1 MQVRT
6 PQEQIQRLKARYFRL
21 MDTKQWSAFREL
33 FTDDC
38 RFFLES
44 DEVTTATGDDFVAFV
59 THRLGAAVTVHH
71 GHMPEIDVAGDGT
84 ASGTW
89 AMFDWVD
96 DPANNRAFQGFGHY
110 HDRFRLCDDGEWRI
124 CEVRLSRL
132 RVDRLEPSRG
142 GVRRDTPVPSTE
154 SDFPGHP

>member
-6 PQEQIQRLKARYFRL
+6 AEQQIQRLKARYFRL
-21 MDTKQWSAFREL
+21 MDTKQWNAFREL

-38 RFFLES
+38 RFYLES
-44 DEVTTATGDDFVAFV
+44 NETTTATGDDFVTFV
-59 THRLGAAVTVHH
+59 SRRLGAAVTVHQ
-71 GHMPEIDVAGDGT
+71 GHMPEIDVADDGT
-84 ASGTW
+84 ATGTW

-110 HDRFRLCDDGEWRI
+110 QDRFRLCADGEWRI

-132 RVDRLEPSRG
+132 RVDLLEPSRD
-142 GVRRDTPVPSTE
+142 GVRRESPVPPTDQIS
-154 SDFPGHP
+154 